1 MRSNV
6 KLESLTYGRQV
17 IGGPAMPPV
26 TRYRWDAPE
35 YAEAFTALLRA
46 GGGRERIIDFLRGL
60 VSQYP
65 PESRA
70 VDWGAGQ
77 GDLTAVLLEQFRDVY
92 AVEPNGA
99 QRELLNRRCPAAHV
113 VAGTIM
119 SAEAP
124 APVEVGVISH
134 VFYHVP
140 DHKWG
145 AHVVRAARVL
155 SPGGVL
161 LVALNDPDT
170 EPNLMLGHFGA
181 PAFDL
186 YAGLADT
193 IRRHPEFDFS
203 YHRAPGRVRTAS
215 LEELLKVA
223 RFVLCDR
230 DEDAFPTPPTEAAFQ
245 EYVRSRLWDDRAGVG
260 GWDFHEV
267 YCLVRPNP
275 LFAG

>member
-1 MRSNV
+1 
-6 KLESLTYGRQV
+6 
-17 IGGPAMPPV
+17 MPRV
-26 TRYRWDAPE
+26 TRYQWDTAE
-35 YAEAFTALLRA
+35 YADAFTALLRA
-46 GGGRERIIDFLRGL
+46 CGGRGRVIDVLRGL
-60 VSQYP
+60 VAQYP

-77 GDLTAVLLEQFRDVY
+77 GDLTAVLLERIRNVF
-92 AVEPNGA
+92 AVEPNSA
-99 QRELLNRRCPAAHV
+99 QREVLARRCPAAHV

-124 APVEVGVISH
+124 DPVEVGVISH

-145 AHVVRAARVL
+145 AHVIRAARCL
-155 SPGGVL
+155 SPDGVL
-161 LVALNDPDT
+161 LVAMNDPDS
-170 EPNLMLGHFGA
+170 EPNHMLRHFGA

-186 YAGLADT
+186 YAGLAET
-193 IRRHPEFDFS
+193 IRRQPEFDFS
-203 YHRAPGRVRTAS
+203 FHRAPAGSAPRRWRNCS
-215 LEELLKVA
+215 RSP

-267 YCLVRPNP
+267 YCLVRPSP
-275 LFAG
+275 SYTG